1 MSRIPEFNDRT
12 VQAMPGGRLRVV
24 GRELFDQYDRYMM
37 LVERVEAEARA
48 RGVNV
53 VLDDELPRHF
63 VVATIPDEAN
73 PRMVDT

>member
-1 MSRIPEFNDRT
+1 
-12 VQAMPGGRLRVV
+12 
-24 GRELFDQYDRYMM
+24 M